1 MLKTIQLKNFEGH
14 TDTTVDLS
22 SGVTIIA
29 GESNA
34 GKSSIFRALRF
45 VFLNEPGGEEFINFD
60 ADTCEVVV
68 QYGSH
73 TIART
78 KGRNNKVNEY
88 SLNGQVF
95 KAFGQSVPKEIQDAL
110 NLNEINFEWQFD
122 KRPFLISE
130 TGGYIASKLNEI
142 VNLELIDLSLRN
154 VDSMRRKAN
163 KTKEDLRVKINSLE
177 QELTNYTWVET
188 VEEMLVATEALQS
201 TYREA
206 KAKSEKLYVDT
217 QELQSLLTL
226 LENSRSLEPNKIAH
240 IGKLLNI
247 CRMGEDLYKAH
258 ENNVNEYIQLLQ
270 DIEQTVVVD
279 QREVAGTNKRYQ
291 AYEKQVQKRRELQKD
306 IQDLQVAEENIST
319 LNNQIF
325 SERRMARIRTNYNTW
340 TDEGLKLIKAQN
352 DVTEY
357 SDAITKIQDIDT
369 QLQALQEEYKKIAPD
384 VCPLCGG
391 LFNKELKK

>member
-60 ADTCEVVV
+60 ADACEVVV
-68 QYGSH
+68 QYGEH
-73 TIART
+73 TITRT

-88 SLNGQVF
+88 SLNGQTF

-163 KTKEDLRVKINSLE
+163 KTKEELRVKINSLE
-177 QELTNYTWVET
+177 KELTNYAWVEI
-188 VEEMLVATEALQS
+188 VEAMLIATEALQS

-357 SDAITKIQDIDT
+357 NDAITKIQDIDT